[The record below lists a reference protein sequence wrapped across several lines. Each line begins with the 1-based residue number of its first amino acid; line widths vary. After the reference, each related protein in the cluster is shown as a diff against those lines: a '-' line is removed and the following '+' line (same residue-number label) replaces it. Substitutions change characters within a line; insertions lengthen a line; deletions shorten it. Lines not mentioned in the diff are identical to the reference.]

1 MKALI
6 IIGLQIDLFPLGSAE
21 IEGAEAILPVVN
33 KAISH
38 YDQLIAARFSHP
50 TEHKMFVAN
59 YPWRRPG
66 QEIDVM
72 GEKILLQHYYC
83 IQGSFGAELT
93 MGFDHDAIDF
103 TAWMGTDQKLLPHS
117 AFFDES
123 RKLDTG
129 LDEYLKNN
137 KVGEIHLAG
146 LPFEETIFQTA
157 MDGLELGYRVSILKD
172 GVQAKSTEKANN
184 ASQILKRKGVE
195 FL

>member
-6 IIGLQIDLFPLGSAE
+6 IIGLQIDLFPLGAAE
-21 IEGAEAILPVVN
+21 IEGAETILPVVN
-33 KAISH
+33 EAIPQ
-38 YDQLIAARFSHP
+38 YDQVVAARFSHP

-83 IQGSFGAELT
+83 IQGSFGAELAI
-93 MGFDHDAIDF
+93 GFDHDAINF
-103 TAWMGTDQKLLPHS
+103 TAWMGTDHKLLPHS
-117 AFFDES
+117 AFYDEN
-123 RKLDTG
+123 RKQDTG
-129 LDEYLKNN
+129 LDEYLKKN
-137 KVGEIHLAG
+137 KVNEIHLVG
-146 LPFEETIFQTA
+146 LPFEEAVFQTA
-157 MDGLELGYRVSILKD
+157 MDGLELGYQVGILKE
-172 GVQAKSTEKANN
+172 GVQAKSSEKANS